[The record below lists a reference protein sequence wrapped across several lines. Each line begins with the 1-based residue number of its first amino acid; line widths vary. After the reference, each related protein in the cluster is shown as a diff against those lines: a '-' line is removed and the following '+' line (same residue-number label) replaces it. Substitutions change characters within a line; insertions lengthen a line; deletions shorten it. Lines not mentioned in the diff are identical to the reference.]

1 MELKDGEN
9 ARNGCIKGET
19 MKKNKEPDWE
29 YRLIDN
35 NWTRRPK
42 AYCKRYHGYL
52 TDGLMKTHKCR
63 ERNCRRLQED
73 IELE

>member
-1 MELKDGEN
+1 MSKKKQSST
-9 ARNGCIKGET
+9 IHSISKKGEV
-19 MKKNKEPDWE
+19 KRQEVWE

-35 NWTRRPK
+35 NWTRHPV

-52 TDGLMKTHKCR
+52 TEGLMKTHKCR

-73 IELE
+73 IEL